1 MSQSYLSN
9 LLGPPKI
16 PFKNAINGKLYS
28 YINGTKRVIG
38 TKITEEQ
45 LGPAGKRNTSFLET
59 ANGQKKSIKANDQ
72 VQLYEPAVAAP
83 PPVEPPAAAAPPPF
97 EPPAAAAPPPPFEPP
112 AAAAPPPPFKPPAA
126 ASSTPKANATS
137 NASPSISKAAA
148 VLAAKSGEKVTFGG
162 RSRSKKANR
171 TKKHKKHTKHKK
183 HKKHNPRT

>member
-97 EPPAAAAPPPPFEPP
+97 EPPAAAAPPPPF
-112 AAAAPPPPFKPPAA
+112 KPPAA